1 MKQDVWCTH
10 GCSHYLSPDSIS
22 SQIPEIS
29 NCWKPLTFNVKLV
42 SREKSG
48 HRNSN
53 CEENISL
60 LLNFKNVFVKT
71 LCKRKVQ
78 SINLEEH
85 FVKKLVAS
93 WFQFLTTFQSHNVT
107 AKAIGHLNCLLYLW
121 CGWLFMINYD
131 IP

>member
-1 MKQDVWCTH
+1 MKVIPDTVNMRRMKQDVWRTH

-22 SQIPEIS
+22 SQILEIS

-42 SREKSG
+42 PRQKSG

-60 LLNFKNVFVKT
+60 LLNFTNVLVKK

-78 SINLEEH
+78 SINVEEQ
-85 FVKKLVAS
+85 FVKKLVAL
-93 WFQFLTTFQSHNVT
+93 WFQFLMTLQSH
-107 AKAIGHLNCLLYLW
+107 IGILLELKSS
-121 CGWLFMINYD
+121 D
-131 IP
+131 I